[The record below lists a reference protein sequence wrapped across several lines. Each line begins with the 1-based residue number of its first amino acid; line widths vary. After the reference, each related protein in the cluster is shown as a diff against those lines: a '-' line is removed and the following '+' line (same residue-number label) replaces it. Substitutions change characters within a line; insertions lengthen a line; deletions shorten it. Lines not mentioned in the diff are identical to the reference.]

1 VVKQSTQENQVL
13 DGKTIED
20 QTVKPAPIAFR
31 GRGSSGIRS
40 YAGYPSEE
48 YLHSLRG
55 TKRAGVFDKM
65 RRSDSK
71 IRKVLKAVKDPI
83 KSASWEVQAPENA
96 TPVQKLH
103 AEFITHVL
111 FKGMDPMS
119 NFKQYLAE
127 ALTTLEFGFA
137 PFEVIHKVVLNHKK
151 FGSYIGL
158 RKLAWR
164 SPRTIERF
172 NLDPNT
178 EELVSITQQADGDLQ
193 RNVDIEAK
201 NLALI
206 SLEREGANFE
216 GISALRYCYGA
227 WLRKQTNLKILAIG
241 LEKYAVP
248 TPIGTVPT
256 MAGADFDA
264 FLEALERYTSH
275 ETNYI
280 TLPKGWDIT
289 LKENN
294 FDVQKV
300 KAAID
305 LENMEIVD
313 AFMTNFLE
321 LGMNGGGG
329 AYALSNDLSDFFLS
343 GLVHLAELIAEP
355 LNQKV
360 IPDLIRTNFGP
371 QDEYPQL
378 VATGITDKAGQ
389 ELASS
394 IKALIDGRAIKPDDV
409 LEANLR
415 KRFKLPPAD
424 PSTSREVPAAAP
436 GFNPAPTPA
445 LSEAAIQLAE
455 RDAKKLITAGVDDLK
470 EVMRSGL
477 EKMGKQLI
485 DRLIR
490 AGQNL
495 SPDARVTAAKSV
507 GVAGQ
512 AQYKQTLKDAI
523 LRIAANG
530 VESARKDVPKAKRV
544 KFSEAAE
551 IQLNEYDW
559 LPAKLLR
566 RVDTQAELLAG
577 TQAGDLEMAILFQYT
592 TSVPSTDSWRTIED
606 DLNQALDD
614 ALSGSSVAAGAGT
627 TASQITNIAR
637 REFFMEPEVLD
648 QIDAFQFVNG
658 DPVSPICQDLAG
670 RVFAKDDPN
679 ADRYM
684 PPLHHNCKSYIVPI
698 LRGELGNRETEK
710 LGPSRASLEKYVTLG
725 ELSRIRMALGK

>member
-1 VVKQSTQENQVL
+1 MVMSQKIGIIDEGTVQ
-13 DGKTIED
+13 D
-20 QTVKPAPIAFR
+20 QTTKPVPIMFR

-48 YLHSLRG
+48 YLHQLRG
-55 TKRAGVFDKM
+55 TKRADVFDKM

-83 KSASWEVQAPENA
+83 KAAAWEVQAQDGA
-96 TPVQKLH
+96 TPEQKGH
-103 AEFITHVL
+103 AEFISHVL
-111 FKGMDPMS
+111 LNDLDPVS
-119 NFKQYLAE
+119 SLKQYITE
-127 ALTTLEFGFA
+127 ALTALEFGFA

-172 NLDPNT
+172 NLDEDT

-193 RNVDIEAK
+193 RNVDIPAK

-206 SLEREGANFE
+206 SLEREGSNFE

-227 WLRKQTNLKILAIG
+227 WLRKQMNLKILAIG

-248 TPIGTVPT
+248 TPIGEVPT
-256 MAGADFDA
+256 MAGPDYNA
-264 FLEALERYTSH
+264 FIEALERYTSH

-280 TLPKGWDIT
+280 TLPKGWQIT

-294 FDVQKV
+294 FDVEKV
-300 KAAID
+300 KSAID

-343 GLVHLAELIAEP
+343 GLVGLAEIVAEP

-360 IPDLIRTNFGP
+360 IPDLVRVNFGP
-371 QDEYPQL
+371 QDSYPQL

-409 LEANLR
+409 LEASLR
-415 KRFKLPPAD
+415 KRFGLPPAD
-424 PSTSREVPAAAP
+424 PATSREVPYAGMQSSVPSMIASS
-436 GFNPAPTPA
+436 A

-455 RDAKKLITAGVDDLK
+455 RDAKKLISAGADDLK
-470 EVMRSGL
+470 EVMRAGL
-477 EKMGKQLI
+477 AKMGKQLVQ
-485 DRLIR
+485 RLVR
-490 AGQNL
+490 AWGDL
-495 SPDARVTAAKSV
+495 SPDTRVTVAKSV
-507 GVAGQ
+507 SITGQ
-512 AQYKQTLKDAI
+512 AEYKQVLKDAM
-523 LRIAANG
+523 LRIAAAG
-530 VESARKDVPKAKRV
+530 VESARRDVPRAKDV
-544 KFSEAAE
+544 KFSEAPG
-551 IQLNEYDW
+551 ICLKEYDW
-559 LPAKLLR
+559 LPPKLLR
-566 RVDTQAELLAG
+566 RIDTQAELLAG
-577 TQAGDLEMAILFQYT
+577 AQAGDLEMAMLFQYT
-592 TSVPSTDSWRTIED
+592 SSAPSTDSQRTIED

-614 ALSGSSVAAGAGT
+614 ALSGPSISTGAGT
-627 TASQITNIAR
+627 TAAAVTNIAR
-637 REFFMEPEVLD
+637 SAFFMEPEVLD
-648 QIDAFQFVNG
+648 QIEAFQFVNY
-658 DPVSPICQDLAG
+658 DPISPICEDLAG
-670 RVFAKDDPN
+670 RIFAKDDPGL
-679 ADRYM
+679 DRYT
-684 PPLHHNCKSYIVPI
+684 PPLHHNCKSIMLPI
-698 LRGELGNRETEK
+698 LKGNLGNREIEK
-710 LGPSRASLEKYVTLG
+710 LVPSRASLEKFITLR
-725 ELSRIRMALGK
+725 EEKKSA